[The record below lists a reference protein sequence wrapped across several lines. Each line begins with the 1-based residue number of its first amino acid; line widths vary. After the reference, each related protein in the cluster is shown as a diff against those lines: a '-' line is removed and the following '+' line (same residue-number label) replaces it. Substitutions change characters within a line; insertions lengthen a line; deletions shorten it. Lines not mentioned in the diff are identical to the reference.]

1 MVERFSSGVDSID
14 SMLRGGFEA
23 GQITEI
29 YGGPGTGKTNLV
41 LFFSV
46 FQAKNNVKSVYID
59 TEKIPME
66 RFYNFTEGDEKVSK
80 NIIFYSPKSFLE
92 QENVLKNIYNLV
104 FRIKEIRI
112 LIIDSFTEY
121 YGLDLSKN
129 DLIASLSKQ
138 IGIIHELAKI
148 NNMVVIITSR
158 IYYSYKDKDVK
169 SVGEYYIKPAM
180 DTIIKL
186 EKLNSI
192 RIARLEKHRTI
203 KPGRIAKFII
213 NDKGIVGVGDD
224 EWE

>member
-1 MVERFSSGVDSID
+1 MVERFSSGVKSID
-14 SMLRGGFEA
+14 AMLRGGFEA

-46 FQAKNNVKSVYID
+46 FHAKNGVKSVYVD
-59 TEKIPME
+59 TEKIPPE
-66 RFYNFTEGDEKVSK
+66 RLYAFTDGNEKIGK
-80 NIIFYSPKSFLE
+80 NILFYTPKSFID
-92 QENVLKNIYNLV
+92 QENILRNVYNLV
-104 FRIKEIRI
+104 YGRKDIRI

-121 YGLDLSKN
+121 YGLDLNRN
-129 DLIASLSKQ
+129 DMIASLSKQ

-158 IYYSYKDKDVK
+158 IYYSYRDRDIK
-169 SVGEYYIKPAM
+169 SVGEYYIKPAI

-192 RIARLEKHRTI
+192 RIAKLEKHRSI

-213 NDKGIVGVGDD
+213 NENGLIGMGDE